1 MFRIKSLTMYNND
14 QEYTYNFSN
23 GINYIQGKNDTGKT
37 VFYKFLDFMFGSQ
50 GALSNEPWFKD
61 TLSKASIIFEFNNI
75 EYEISRSLDG
85 KLNYFRYCDEKVSDT
100 NEDPIDI
107 EEYKLRIQSVFSSD
121 IDYDSLLFRVTGEH
135 LTYRTFTLFSFLD
148 EINQGKLNDFH
159 TKCSEIQYALK
170 INAILN
176 YLFNNNLSKIVE
188 ETERL
193 EELKKKRTELLTQ
206 NNSSQ
211 YLRSRIN
218 SNLRILNISEEFTG
232 SNIEKIKETLNQIKA
247 FEESKRKE
255 KKPETLSELYSVLVS
270 IDEQIKVWENST
282 KDAESL
288 KSEAERRK
296 KLLGNLHSIIQNKES
311 YSYLVEPI
319 IGLIEQL
326 DKSISFQRIIIED
339 KTITALRKKREV
351 VKKMIADNK
360 PRFTPYSLSEKETAM
375 ALINYDLQNYMSVD
389 EEELKRVEE
398 KIKQCKKNIKDYQ
411 SRDDKD
417 KIETLS
423 EYITKLYSDGTEVST
438 FIRNDF
444 EENGFRIQYIKK
456 GHELSPTK
464 LDRIND
470 EEKRVTY
477 STGSLARQ
485 TLIQLCG
492 YLGFLKQIL
501 SDKSLPIIPMLVVD
515 HISKPFDADNQKA
528 IGSVLNSFMN
538 DMEDGT
544 IQIFLLEDKC
554 ASSLGINANTTI
566 QLVDEEKT
574 GFNPFY
580 FSQNT

>member
-1 MFRIKSLTMYNND
+1 MYNND
-14 QEYTYNFSN
+14 QEYTYSFSN

-37 VFYKFLDFMFGSQ
+37 VFYKFLDFMFGAQ
-50 GALSNEPWFKD
+50 GTLSNEPWFKG

-75 EYEISRSLDG
+75 DYEISRSVDG
-85 KLNYFRYCDEKVSDT
+85 NLNYFRYCDEKIFGA
-100 NEDPIDI
+100 NIDPIDI
-107 EEYKLRIQSVFSSD
+107 EEYKYKIHSVFSSTAK
-121 IDYDSLLFRVTGEH
+121 YDNTLFRVTGEH

-148 EINQGKLNDFH
+148 ETGQGKLNDFN
-159 TKCSEIQYALK
+159 TKCSDIRYALK
-170 INAILN
+170 LNAILN
-176 YLFNNNLSKIVE
+176 YLFNNNLGKIID

-193 EELKKKRTELLTQ
+193 EELKKKHTELLNK

-218 SNLRILNISEEFTG
+218 NNLRILNISEEFTG
-232 SNIEKIKETLNQIKA
+232 FNIDKIRKILNQIKT
-247 FEESKRKE
+247 FEESK
-255 KKPETLSELYSVLVS
+255 KKVKTTETLSELYSVLVS

-282 KDAESL
+282 KDAENL

-296 KLLGNLHSIIQNKES
+296 ELLENLYTIIQNKES
-311 YSYLVEPI
+311 YSYLVDPI
-319 IGLIEQL
+319 IGLVEQL
-326 DKSISFQRIIIED
+326 DKSISFQRIVIED
-339 KTITALRKKREV
+339 KTITALRKKRKV

-375 ALINYDLQNYMSVD
+375 AIIINDLNNYMSVD
-389 EEELKRVEE
+389 EEELKKVEE
-398 KIKQCKKNIKDYQ
+398 EIKKCKKNIKDYQ
-411 SRDDKD
+411 SRDDKE
-417 KIETLS
+417 KIESLS
-423 EYITKLYSDGTEVST
+423 EYITKLYSVGRTVST

-444 EENGFRIQYIKK
+444 KENGFRIQYIKK

-464 LDRIND
+464 LERIND

-538 DMEDGT
+538 DMEDGA
-544 IQIFLLEDKC
+544 IQIFLFEDKC

-566 QLVDEEKT
+566 QLVNEEKT

-580 FSQNT
+580 HSQNT